1 MLRVAC
7 DEMTRART
15 LDNRTGVEISSMDS
29 LLSSRASLNS
39 GLQIIP
45 GSMPKLRIL
54 FRSQTHNGRKVYPPH
69 IHHSHKHR
77 ILNRVLINDGKAR
90 LVLMGCEFLIAP
102 FFPFHHLH
110 LNS

>member
-45 GSMPKLRIL
+45 DSMPKLRYFVQIPNTQWEKS
-54 FRSQTHNGRKVYPPH
+54 FPH
-69 IHHSHKHR
+69 RTFIIRTSTESST
-77 ILNRVLINDGKAR
+77 
-90 LVLMGCEFLIAP
+90 EFL
-102 FFPFHHLH
+102 
-110 LNS
+110 